1 MSTTA
6 QVINWLLSLDPLLL
20 YSVGMTSV
28 ALALIAEVQHNTA
41 HDKSDYPADTT
52 KEEEL
57 EDDIT
62 YL

>member
-1 MSTTA
+1 MNALIQFLQS
-6 QVINWLLSLDPLLL
+6 IDPLLL
-20 YSVGMTSV
+20 YAVCMTLV
-28 ALALIAEVQHNTA
+28 AVALIAEVQHNTA
-41 HDKSDYPADTT
+41 HDKSDYPADTA

>member
-1 MSTTA
+1 MNALIQFLQS
-6 QVINWLLSLDPLLL
+6 IDPLLL
-20 YSVGMTSV
+20 YAVCMTLV
-28 ALALIAEVQHNTA
+28 AVALIAEVQHNTV

>member
-1 MSTTA
+1 MNALIQFLQS
-6 QVINWLLSLDPLLL
+6 IDPLLL
-20 YSVGMTSV
+20 YAVCMTLV
-28 ALALIAEVQHNTA
+28 AAALIAEVQHNTA